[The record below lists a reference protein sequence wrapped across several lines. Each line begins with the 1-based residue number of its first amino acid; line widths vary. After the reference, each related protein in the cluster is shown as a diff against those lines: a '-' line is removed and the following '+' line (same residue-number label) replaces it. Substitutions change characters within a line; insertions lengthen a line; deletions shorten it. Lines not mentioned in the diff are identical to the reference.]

1 MRFGFCLIR
10 GLFALGMT
18 TLALS
23 FSVFAQAPDA
33 GAIAA
38 AQEVPDAPQP
48 QIALPTVESSS
59 QDQSSQQQT
68 PSPTPAQTPAPQG
81 SSSAQQSPPSGQE
94 KSQHDKAE
102 QQIKEQEQQRVLG
115 IVPAFNISY
124 RADAVPLTAAQKMKL
139 AFHSSVDPV
148 TFAAAVLVA
157 GYHEALDDD
166 TGFGWGAEGFGK
178 RAGAAYLDA
187 FDGTMIGNGILPAV
201 LHQDPRYFRLGH
213 GTATHRVLYALF
225 TNVACKGDKSRKWQ
239 PNISNVGGNII
250 SGAIS
255 NLYYPAQNS
264 GWGET
269 ITNGLTV
276 TAEGGFGSLFQEFW
290 PDLSRR
296 FLHKDPTQ
304 GRDAEVRALDAK
316 EKEERKKQKEMEQ
329 EKKDQK
335 QSPPQTPDQSQ
346 KPQ

>member
-18 TLALS
+18 TLVLS
-23 FSVFAQAPDA
+23 SSILAQAPVAA
-33 GAIAA
+33 GV
-38 AQEVPDAPQP
+38 QEVPDAPQP
-48 QIALPTVESSS
+48 QNMVAAVESSS
-59 QDQSSQQQT
+59 QDQSGQQQT
-68 PSPTPAQTPAPQG
+68 PPPTPAPQG
-81 SSSAQQSPPSGQE
+81 SSSAQQSPPQSDAE

-115 IVPAFNISY
+115 VVPAFNISY
-124 RADAVPLTAAQKMKL
+124 RSDAVPLTAGQKMKL
-139 AFHSSVDPV
+139 AFRSSVDPV
-148 TFAAAVLVA
+148 TFGAAVLVA

-255 NLYYPAQNS
+255 NLYYPSQNS

-304 GRDAEVRALDAK
+304 GRDAEARALDEKERAARKLQK
-316 EKEERKKQKEMEQ
+316 EKAKQ
-329 EKKDQK
+329 EKQGGT
-335 QSPPQTPDQSQ
+335 QPANQTPQ
-346 KPQ
+346 